1 MKKFALYTAGAVL
14 MLAAAAC
21 DRDLDL
27 AHAYDNSSSSKP
39 YDFDK
44 DFNFDDYIDFGSFVV
59 SDRVVCEQQPDIPR
73 YSFWLDGKISVGK
86 YDDSGRFTLYWSAD
100 NSLRQTSDSPWL
112 EENVNA
118 LSAEMEVFGKDLEP
132 VDGFYDGGAWFI
144 GVHKLQDGRLAGFF
158 HAESHWA
165 GSNSAY
171 KSIGVTYS
179 RDNGLTWEKGSR
191 ILAGTDPKPEN
202 PAGQGVSYGLGDG
215 CVVWNEALEHQRC
228 APLSGRRGFHHRGLQ
243 PAVATRRRKLQDRQ
257 PRRLCRRKPLGHV
270 EPLPQQMGHGLPLL
284 EPAHLSVD
292 KQRRYR
298 LGGPQV
304 ARPGRGEGHV
314 SQSDQRR
321 G

>member
-39 YDFDK
+39 YEFDK

-132 VDGFYDGGAWFI
+132 STASTTAVP
-144 GVHKLQDGRLAGFF
+144 
-158 HAESHWA
+158 
-165 GSNSAY
+165 GSSAFTNSRTAVWPDSSTP
-171 KSIGVTYS
+171 KATGPGPTPPTSPSVSPTP
-179 RDNGLTWEKGSR
+179 
-191 ILAGTDPKPEN
+191 GTT
-202 PAGQGVSYGLGDG
+202 A
-215 CVVWNEALEHQRC
+215 
-228 APLSGRRGFHHRGLQ
+228 
-243 PAVATRRRKLQDRQ
+243 
-257 PRRLCRRKPLGHV
+257 
-270 EPLPQQMGHGLPLL
+270 
-284 EPAHLSVD
+284 
-292 KQRRYR
+292 
-298 LGGPQV
+298 
-304 ARPGRGEGHV
+304 
-314 SQSDQRR
+314 
-321 G
+321 